1 MENLFDYTGRRC
13 LFTGCASGM
22 GEAGARIVSS
32 LGGRVVAVDVK
43 KPGGFD
49 YEAFH
54 EVDLRDPAAIDQ
66 MLAEVS
72 DDGPIDR
79 LFYCAGLPGTAPAL
93 DVMLVNF
100 LGLRHCVEQALTHM
114 PGDGAIVTISSAG
127 GMGYVAMMDKI
138 MPLLHEAGHAEGK
151 RWIEAHQGED
161 WFEPYSF
168 SKACTIAYTLWRGA
182 NLTSETGIR
191 LNAISPGPTDTPMMP
206 SFIEHAGAK
215 FMAAY
220 PRSVGRNSTAEEQG
234 WPLAFLNSNAASYI
248 SGENLYTD
256 AGTAGGLMTGAVTLD
271 ASLMGK

>member
-1 MENLFDYTGRRC
+1 M
-13 LFTGCASGM
+13 
-22 GEAGARIVSS
+22 
-32 LGGRVVAVDVK
+32 
-43 KPGGFD
+43 
-49 YEAFH
+49 
-54 EVDLRDPAAIDQ
+54 Q
-66 MLAEVS
+66 
-72 DDGPIDR
+72 
-79 LFYCAGLPGTAPAL
+79 TAPLDPTLIDAFGEQGFVIVPDLLDSEDLESFAPHVDAGVARRNAGDTREEERPTQNTHRARPHASASVAQCPTTPLLVDRGASTGLAL
-93 DVMLVNF
+93 DDLAA
-100 LGLRHCVEQALTHM
+100 LRHCVEQALTHM

-151 RWIEAHQGED
+151 RWVEAHQGED